1 MIVGPAFK
9 SQSAIRGVSVGHVAT
24 QCVCMCVCMYVCVYV
39 CKCGL
44 KTQRLTLMDDTMCVY
59 VCWLP

>member
-24 QCVCMCVCMYVCVYV
+24 QCICMYVCVCV
-39 CKCGL
+39 C
-44 KTQRLTLMDDTMCVY
+44 
-59 VCWLP
+59 VCLQMWFENSKANIDG

>member
-24 QCVCMCVCMYVCVYV
+24 QCVYMYVCLQMWFENS
-39 CKCGL
+39 KANI
-44 KTQRLTLMDDTMCVY
+44 D
-59 VCWLP
+59 